1 MERRDFIKNSALV
14 GAGLLTSTGVMAS
27 GIGFNSG
34 SDDALKIAYIGCGG
48 RGARAVKAALDLD
61 IPTELVSM
69 CDLFK
74 DIIDRKEKVLLD
86 AVKDKTRIKVTEET
100 KFTGFQGYKDAIAL
114 ADVVFITT
122 PAAFKP
128 KILEECI
135 NQGKH
140 VFMEKPVCVDS
151 VGFQQVMAAAALA
164 KQKKL
169 FVAGGLQ
176 RRYSTGYQA
185 VVNELHNGA
194 IGDILSAECY
204 WMGGPIGDLSRPRK
218 DHWTEME
225 FQNRHWR
232 SFSWVSGGNVEEYHV
247 HNIDIVNWVL
257 QEAHP
262 QSVLA
267 MGGKSPGKDFSG
279 SLGGFDSLTSNFKY
293 KNGVSVHS
301 YSRNIPNCKNKNGE
315 WFYGTKGKCVI
326 SGSAKI
332 YNHKGKEIFSA
343 SSEEHG
349 KFHGAHDKVQKVL
362 MESIYHGKEYFND
375 GFYAAQS
382 SMTGAFGR
390 MSGWSG
396 KEMKWD
402 KAIESQVALFN
413 YTDDTNM
420 SSTPPILPDALG
432 NYPVPTPGKTIVL

>member
-1 MERRDFIKNSALV
+1 MERRNFIKSSALA
-14 GAGLLTSTGVMAS
+14 GAGILTSTGVLAN
-27 GIGFNSG
+27 GLGFQS
-34 SDDALKIAYIGCGG
+34 SSADALKIAIIGCGG
-48 RGARAVKAALDLD
+48 RGTAAVRAALNL
-61 IPTELVSM
+61 PEPVELVAM
-69 CDLFK
+69 ADLFK
-74 DIIDRKEKVLLD
+74 DKIDFREKVLLK
-86 AVKDKTRIKVTEET
+86 AVNDKSRMKVTEET
-100 KFTGFQGYKDAIAL
+100 KFTGFQGYKEAIAL
-114 ADVVFITT
+114 ADIVFITT
-122 PAAFKP
+122 PAAYKP
-128 KILEECI
+128 VIFREAIKQ
-135 NQGKH
+135 NKH

-151 VGFQQVMAAAALA
+151 IGFQQVIAAAAIA
-164 KQKKL
+164 KQNKL
-169 FVAGGLQ
+169 YVAAGLQ
-176 RRYSTGYQA
+176 RRYSSGYQA

-218 DHWTEME
+218 DNWTEME

-257 QEAHP
+257 NEPHP
-262 QSVLA
+262 QSVIA

-315 WFYGTKGKCVI
+315 YFYGTKGKCI
-326 SGSAKI
+326 IAGNAKI

-349 KFHGAHDKVQKVL
+349 KFHGAHDLVQKALIEGV
-362 MESIYHGKEYFND
+362 YHGKEYIND
-375 GFYAAQS
+375 AFYAAES

-402 KAIESQVALFN
+402 KAIQSKVGLFD
-413 YTDDTNM
+413 YTDGTNM
-420 SSTPPILPDALG
+420 STIPPVLPDALG
-432 NYPVPTPGKTIVL
+432 NYPVPTPGKTIVM

>member
-1 MERRDFIKNSALV
+1 MERRDFIRNSALA
-14 GAGLLTSTGVMAS
+14 GAGIITSSGVLAN
-27 GIGFNSG
+27 GLGFHNNSVG
-34 SDDALKIAYIGCGG
+34 ALKIAYIGCGG

-61 IPTELVSM
+61 IPTELVAM
-69 CDLFK
+69 ADLFK
-74 DIIDRKEKVLLD
+74 DKMDGKEKVLLNN
-86 AVKDKTRIKVTEET
+86 VKDKSRIKVTEET

-128 KILEECI
+128 TIFAEAIK
-135 NQGKH
+135 QGKH
-140 VFMEKPVCVDS
+140 VFIEKPVCVDS
-151 VGFQQVMAAAALA
+151 VGFKQIIAAASLA
-164 KQKKL
+164 KQNNL
-169 FVAGGLQ
+169 YVAGGLQ

-185 VVNELHNGA
+185 VVNEIHNGA

-218 DHWTEME
+218 EHWTEME

-232 SFSWVSGGNVEEYHV
+232 SFAWVSGGNVEEYHV

-257 QEAHP
+257 QESHP

-267 MGGKSPGKDFSG
+267 MGGKSPDKNFSG
-279 SLGGFDSLTSNFKY
+279 SLGGFDSLISNFKY
-293 KNGVSVHS
+293 KNDVSVHS

-315 WFYGTKGKCVI
+315 YFYGTKGKCVI
-326 SGSAKI
+326 AGGAKI

-343 SSEEHG
+343 SSKEHG
-349 KFHGAHDKVQKVL
+349 RFHGAHDTVQKVL
-362 MESIYHGKEYFND
+362 MESIYHNKKYFND
-375 GFYAAQS
+375 AFYAAES

-402 KAIESQVALFN
+402 KAIESKVTLFD
-413 YTDDTNM
+413 YTDGTSMN
-420 SSTPPILPDALG
+420 STPPVLPDTLG
-432 NYPVPTPGKTIVL
+432 NYPVPTPGKTIVI

>member
-1 MERRDFIKNSALV
+1 MERRNFIKSSALA
-14 GAGLLTSTGVMAS
+14 GAGILTSTGVLAN
-27 GIGFNSG
+27 GLGFQS
-34 SDDALKIAYIGCGG
+34 SSADALKIAIIGCGG
-48 RGARAVKAALDLD
+48 RGTAAVRAALNL
-61 IPTELVSM
+61 PEPVELVAM
-69 CDLFK
+69 ADLFK
-74 DIIDRKEKVLLD
+74 DKIDFREKVLLK
-86 AVKDKTRIKVTEET
+86 AVNDKSRMKVTEET
-100 KFTGFQGYKDAIAL
+100 KFTGFQGYKEAIAL
-114 ADVVFITT
+114 ADIVFITT
-122 PAAFKP
+122 PAAYKP
-128 KILEECI
+128 VIFREAIKQ
-135 NQGKH
+135 NKH

-151 VGFQQVMAAAALA
+151 IGFQQVIAAAAIA
-164 KQKKL
+164 KQNKL
-169 FVAGGLQ
+169 YVAAGLQ
-176 RRYSTGYQA
+176 RRYSSGYQA

-218 DHWTEME
+218 DNWTEME

-257 QEAHP
+257 NEPHP
-262 QSVLA
+262 QSVIA

-315 WFYGTKGKCVI
+315 YFYGTKGKCI
-326 SGSAKI
+326 IAGNAKI

-349 KFHGAHDKVQKVL
+349 KFHGAHDLVQKALIEGV
-362 MESIYHGKEYFND
+362 YHGKEYIND
-375 GFYAAQS
+375 AFYAAES

-396 KEMKWD
+396 KEMIWD
-402 KAIESQVALFN
+402 KAIQSQVGLFD
-413 YTDDTNM
+413 YTDGTNM
-420 SSTPPILPDALG
+420 STIPPVLPDALG
-432 NYPVPTPGKTIVL
+432 NYPVPTPGKTIVM